1 MSDLEYMRTLLPRI
15 SLLEYLGKVLK
26 IRWLHQACVRLFL
39 RRVEN
44 MVLDG
49 ENFFLLTMS
58 GKQHQKSVA
67 SLHVKF
73 HL

>member
-1 MSDLEYMRTLLPRI
+1 
-15 SLLEYLGKVLK
+15 
-26 IRWLHQACVRLFL
+26 LFL